1 MNLEF
6 GRKVSYK
13 PLLVI
18 VAVSLI
24 IGAFIYIFSDSIMIA
39 GAFAILCLVIGPF
52 LYSINL
58 NNNYGYWEVTDKGIY
73 FYDYSTLDRKLSAII
88 VPAKTN
94 QEFLEFSKIAK
105 ISLVSGEGIKVPD
118 NIVGGV
124 FFSVYAPERL
134 LVNLATP
141 FYLELK
147 TTDGF
152 EIILDLSMDATEDE
166 KIEQALKQITS
177 KSGQDV
183 ELLQQTI

>member
-88 VPAKTN
+88 VRSEEHTSEL
-94 QEFLEFSKIAK
+94 QSRFD
-105 ISLVSGEGIKVPD
+105 LVC
-118 NIVGGV
+118 
-124 FFSVYAPERL
+124 RL
-134 LVNLATP
+134 L
-141 FYLELK
+141 LEK
-147 TTDGF
+147 
-152 EIILDLSMDATEDE
+152 
-166 KIEQALKQITS
+166 KKQRKET
-177 KSGQDV
+177 
-183 ELLQQTI
+183 QTAIQKMRRQ

>member
-73 FYDYSTLDRKLSAII
+73 FYDYSTLDRKFQLLSCRPKLIR
-88 VPAKTN
+88 N
-94 QEFLEFSKIAK
+94 FWSFLKLPRF
-105 ISLVSGEGIKVPD
+105 P
-118 NIVGGV
+118 
-124 FFSVYAPERL
+124 
-134 LVNLATP
+134 
-141 FYLELK
+141 
-147 TTDGF
+147 
-152 EIILDLSMDATEDE
+152 
-166 KIEQALKQITS
+166 
-177 KSGQDV
+177 
-183 ELLQQTI
+183 